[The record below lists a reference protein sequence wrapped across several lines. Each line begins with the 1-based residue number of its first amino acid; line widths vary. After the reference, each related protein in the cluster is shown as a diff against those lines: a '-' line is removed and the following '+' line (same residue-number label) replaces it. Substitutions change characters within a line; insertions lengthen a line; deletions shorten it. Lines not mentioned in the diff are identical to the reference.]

1 MTRLTANQIFD
12 LNILINER
20 SGDDSCDESSDID
33 KSCLQP
39 TQLQN
44 EQQHKQ
50 REIKVK
56 NRWTKEEVCRHTQR

>member
-1 MTRLTANQIFD
+1 MCMNNLDMDFISNHEESED
-12 LNILINER
+12 